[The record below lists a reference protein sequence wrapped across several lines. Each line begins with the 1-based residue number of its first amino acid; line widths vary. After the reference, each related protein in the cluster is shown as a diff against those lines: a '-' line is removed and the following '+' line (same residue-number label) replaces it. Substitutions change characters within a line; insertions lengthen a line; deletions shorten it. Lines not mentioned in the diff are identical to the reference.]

1 MARRDP
7 SKAGLAGLEP
17 YREAFEAG
25 AVTSAEIADALGI
38 SVQKLNAAIKRKS
51 WSRPG
56 TPKGGPTEVKGVVT
70 TFTSAD
76 AGDALVSFAMATLG
90 RAHTLVSG
98 GDLGPSA
105 LKAVAAAAEAAEGIL
120 QRRGIICHADS
131 APQLEKLEIAVLSQE
146 EEAKIREIAEAAAGD
161 LREA

>member
-25 AVTSAEIADALGI
+25 AVTSAEIADALGV
-38 SVQKLNAAIKRKS
+38 SVQKVNAAIKRKS

-56 TPKGGPTEVKGVVT
+56 APKSGPAEGKGVVT

-120 QRRGIICHADS
+120 QRRGIIFPAD
-131 APQLEKLEIAVLSQE
+131 PVHQLQKLEIAVLSAA
-146 EEAKIREIAEAAAGD
+146 EEADIRAAMEVATLD
-161 LREA
+161 LT